1 MTQPVSIWGVFPNSE
16 GATKALS
23 LLERSGF
30 RQPQIA
36 IEKTFRRALSGFDWE
51 HALYVRLPEG
61 IVTGFAA
68 GTVVGGIVGLI
79 ATKGSPLLL
88 PMALFLLLGMILGTV
103 LGALAGL
110 IYARIEPW
118 LGSGTSNVEAA
129 GEFAVGVQCDNL
141 ESEVQARTA
150 LEEAGAR
157 LVQQ

>member
-1 MTQPVSIWGVFPNSE
+1 MTQPVSIWGVFPSSE
-16 GATKALS
+16 GATKALN
-23 LLERSGF
+23 LLERYGF

-36 IEKTFRRALSGFDWE
+36 IEKTFRRALSSFDWE

-68 GTVVGGIVGLI
+68 GTVIGGILGLI

-103 LGALAGL
+103 LGALTGL
-110 IYARIEPW
+110 IYARVEPW
-118 LGSGTSNVEAA
+118 LNSNTSKEGA

-157 LVQQ
+157 LVQ

>member
-1 MTQPVSIWGVFPNSE
+1 MTQPISIWGVFQSSE
-16 GATKALS
+16 SATRALN

-30 RQPQIA
+30 REPQIA
-36 IEKTFRRALSGFDWE
+36 VEKTFRHALARFDWE

-68 GTVVGGIVGLI
+68 GSVIGALTGLLV
-79 ATKGSPLLL
+79 TNGSPQLL

-110 IYARIEPW
+110 VYARLEPW
-118 LGSGTSNVEAA
+118 LDPSSETNAG

-141 ESEVQARTA
+141 ESEVQARSA

-157 LVQQ
+157 LVQ

>member
-1 MTQPVSIWGVFPNSE
+1 MTQPVSIWGVFPSSE

-23 LLERSGF
+23 LLERYGF

-68 GTVVGGIVGLI
+68 GTVIGGILGLI
-79 ATKGSPLLL
+79 ATKGSPMVL

-103 LGALAGL
+103 LGALTGL
-110 IYARIEPW
+110 IYARVEPW
-118 LGSGTSNVEAA
+118 LGWETSKEGA

-157 LVQQ
+157 LVQ